1 MKASGAGAPG
11 TVDADVVVRLAPR
24 APAAPSSPTTPTP
37 SVGGVIGGVGQRM
50 LAGVTKKMAGQF
62 FSAVDADIAGVRVRR
77 PERSR
82 GRHADGGTRHTQ
94 RGACARVVAGAA
106 GPRAPFAGRDFALGV
121 VTGGAVALVGVVVG
135 WAIGGGLTMRAFTAA
150 AVQVAPVPAPLT
162 AETIA
167 RQPRHVRRDDP
178 RVRRGHRC
186 RARRA
191 ARDRRRPASPRAA
204 PRRSSGTSS
213 PSCPGAMIEP
223 IQAVARELGVHVCFG
238 TYERGPE
245 RGVVYNSSVLIGPS
259 GDLLGVYRKTHPFC
273 SEIVAGG
280 GWVTPGDTVT
290 VCDTELGR
298 IGMIICFD
306 GDYPE
311 LSRIQAVQGAEV
323 ICRPSALLR
332 SADIWDLT
340 SRARAYDNH
349 VYVIGANAVG
359 VDPAGVL
366 YFGNS
371 HIVTPIGHIVAK
383 AATHE
388 GWVSARLDPADGA
401 SSLTPGLEHRPGLR
415 PPARPQPRPHPQPP
429 RRARGRRRDV
439 VPARPDPPGR
449 RRADPDPRRPTTV
462 GRRGASI
469 TACRPA
475 CRS

>member
-1 MKASGAGAPG
+1 
-11 TVDADVVVRLAPR
+11 
-24 APAAPSSPTTPTP
+24 
-37 SVGGVIGGVGQRM
+37 
-50 LAGVTKKMAGQF
+50 
-62 FSAVDADIAGVRVRR
+62 
-77 PERSR
+77 
-82 GRHADGGTRHTQ
+82 
-94 RGACARVVAGAA
+94 
-106 GPRAPFAGRDFALGV
+106 
-121 VTGGAVALVGVVVG
+121 
-135 WAIGGGLTMRAFTAA
+135 MRAFTAA
-150 AVQVAPVPAPLT
+150 AVQVAPVAAPLT
-162 AETIA
+162 PETIRA
-167 RQPRHVRRDDP
+167 NVDTCVEMTRAL
-178 RVRRGHRC
+178 RRGHRR

-191 ARDRRRPASPRAA
+191 ARDGDAPASPRAA

-259 GDLLGVYRKTHPFC
+259 GDVLGIYRKTHPFC
-273 SEIVAGG
+273 SEIVSGG

-359 VDPAGVL
+359 ADPAGVL

-371 HIVTPIGHIVAK
+371 HIVDADRAHRGQGRDAPGL
-383 AATHE
+383 
-388 GWVSARLDPADGA
+388 GDGA
-401 SSLTPGLEHRPGLR
+401 GSTRPTRSASLTPGSNVGAGLR

-429 RRARGRRRDV
+429 GRAGGRRRDA
-439 VPARPDPPGR
+439 VPARADPPR
-449 RRADPDPRRPTTV
+449 RRRLTRTTADRRPLVDVARRSRRV
-462 GRRGASI
+462 GRRVATDAHQWSSGGSQRTSRGVSPPGGRLRPSGAPSP
-469 TACRPA
+469 RPRRA
-475 CRS
+475 AAPRRSR